1 MNIRLV
7 SDELIVHRPRRL
19 SVAEQEVVTETIN
32 KLLEKGII
40 RPSKSNYASPIVLV
54 DKKDG
59 KKEAMRRL
67 SCT

>member
-32 KLLEKGII
+32 ELLEKGII